1 MPLVLPP
8 NVSEKQFQKA
18 LDAFAGV
25 VGRQWVLATEED
37 RYTYMDIYAPG
48 DADKHTPS
56 AAVGPQSAEEVQAIV
71 RLANEYKVP
80 LWPISRGKNLGYGA
94 AAPVMPGTVVLDL
107 GRMKRIIE
115 VNERYGYCL
124 IEPGVGFFDL
134 FAYIQENKIP
144 LWMSV
149 PANAWGSVV
158 GNALE
163 RGYGYTPYGENTK
176 NICGMEI
183 VLPNGEMIRT
193 GTGAMSNS
201 PNWHLFKYGFGPSWD
216 QVFVQSNYGVVTKMG
231 MWLMPEPEATLGL
244 NMQLPDPDDI
254 GWAVDALQPLR
265 MNGVL
270 QQSPSI
276 GNSLRVVATQ
286 TPRSQ
291 WYDGDGALPDDVLRA
306 ILDKYNLGWW
316 GVNLRLLRLRRS
328 QRSPRQNHQSRL
340 RETHQAGIRSRE
352 VASRRS
358 HREFRRRR
366 SQHQPALQIINWRG
380 GRGGHLGFSP
390 VLPASSEHVLK
401 QFHST
406 KKRYEEIGVDYYGS
420 FTLFERYTTNVNMMI
435 YDRDDAALTTKV
447 RNLFTVLVADAAKEG
462 YSEYRTHISFMD
474 DVALSFDYNNHA
486 LLRLNEAVKDALDPN
501 GILAPGKQGIWPK
514 AFRGSPR
521 MMPESPHPLARA
533 IYQFRRD
540 RWPP

>member
-1 MPLVLPP
+1 MPLILPP
-8 NVSEKQFQKA
+8 HVDEKTFQKA

-25 VGRQWVLATEED
+25 VGRQWVLATDED

-48 DADKHTPS
+48 DAETHTPG
-56 AAVGPQSAEEVQAIV
+56 AAVGPASAEEVQAIV

-94 AAPVMPGTVVLDL
+94 AAPVMPGTIVLDL
-107 GRMKRIIE
+107 GRMKKIID
-115 VNERYGYCL
+115 VDERYGYCVL
-124 IEPGVGFFDL
+124 EPGVGFFDL
-134 FAYIQENKIP
+134 FAHLQENKIP

-163 RGYGYTPYGENTK
+163 RGYGYTPYGENTR

-183 VLPNGEMIRT
+183 VLPTGDMVRT

-216 QVFVQSNYGVVTKMG
+216 QVFAQSNFGVVTKMG

-244 NMQLPDPDDI
+244 RMQLPNPDDV
-254 GWAVDALQPLR
+254 GWAIDELQPLR
-265 MNGVL
+265 LNGVL
-270 QQSPSI
+270 QQNPSI
-276 GNSLRVVATQ
+276 GNSLRVVASQ

-291 WYDGDGALPDDVLRA
+291 WYQGDGALPDDVLRT
-306 ILDKYNLGWW
+306 ILDEYHLGWW
-316 GVNLRLLRLRRS
+316 GIDLRLYGYDEVNEAHAKIIKAAFAKHTQQEFEVVKWHRGD
-328 QRSPRQNHQSRL
+328 PIQNSG
-340 RETHQAGIRSRE
+340 AG
-352 VASRRS
+352 VPATN
-358 HREFRRRR
+358 
-366 SQHQPALQIINWRG
+366 ALQIINWRG
-380 GRGGHLGFSP
+380 GRGGHVGFSP
-390 VLPASSEHVLK
+390 VLPANSEHVLR

-420 FTLFERYTTNVNMMI
+420 FTLFDRYAINVNMMV
-435 YDRDDAALTTKV
+435 YDRDDHALTKKV
-447 RNLFTVLVADAAKEG
+447 RDLFKVLVADAAKEG

-486 LLRLNEAVKDALDPN
+486 MRRLNETVKDALDPN
-501 GILAPGKQGIWPK
+501 GVLAPGKQGIWPK
-514 AFRGSPR
+514 TYRGS
-521 MMPESPHPLARA
+521 RA
-533 IYQFRRD
+533 
-540 RWPP
+540 

>member
-25 VGRQWVLATEED
+25 VGRQWVLATDED
-37 RYTYMDIYAPG
+37 RNTYMDIYAPG
-48 DADKHTPS
+48 DADQHIPG

-94 AAPVMPGTVVLDL
+94 AAPNMPGTVVLDL

-134 FAYIQENKIP
+134 FAYLQENKIP

-244 NMQLPDPDDI
+244 NMQLPNPDDV

-276 GNSLRVVATQ
+276 GNSLRVVASQ

-291 WYDGDGALPDDVLRA
+291 WYDGDGALPDDVLRT
-306 ILDKYNLGWW
+306 ILDKYKLGWW
-316 GVNLRLLRLRRS
+316 GISLRLYGYDEVNEAHAKIIKAAFAKYTKQEFEVVKWHRGE
-328 QRSPRQNHQSRL
+328 PIQNSG
-340 RETHQAGIRSRE
+340 AGVPS
-352 VASRRS
+352 AT
-358 HREFRRRR
+358 
-366 SQHQPALQIINWRG
+366 ALQIINWRG

-401 QFHST
+401 QLHST

-420 FTLFERYTTNVNMMI
+420 FTLFERYTTNVNMMV
-435 YDRDDAALTTKV
+435 YDRDDNAMTTKV
-447 RNLFTVLVADAAKEG
+447 RNLFKVLVADAAKEG

-486 LLRLNEAVKDALDPN
+486 LLRLNETVKDALDPN

-514 AFRGSPR
+514 AFRGS
-521 MMPESPHPLARA
+521 RA
-533 IYQFRRD
+533 
-540 RWPP
+540 

>member
-1 MPLVLPP
+1 MPSLVLPP
-8 NVSEKQFQKA
+8 NVNEKTFQKA

-25 VGRQWVLATEED
+25 VGRQWVLATDED

-48 DADKHTPS
+48 DADQHTPS
-56 AAVGPQSAEEVQAIV
+56 AAVGPASAEEVQAVV
-71 RLANEYKVP
+71 RLANEYKIP

-94 AAPVMPGTVVLDL
+94 AAPNMPGTVVLDL

-134 FAYIQENKIP
+134 FAHLQENKIP

-183 VLPNGEMIRT
+183 VLPNGEMVRT

-254 GWAVDALQPLR
+254 GWAIDALQPLR
-265 MNGVL
+265 LNGVL
-270 QQSPSI
+270 QQNPSI
-276 GNSLRVVATQ
+276 GNSLRVVATRS
-286 TPRSQ
+286 PRSQ
-291 WYDGDGALPDDVLRA
+291 WYDGDGALPDDVLRS
-306 ILDKYNLGWW
+306 ILDKWNLGWW
-316 GVNLRLLRLRRS
+316 GVNLRLFGYDEVNEANARLIKAAFAKHTKQEFEVVKWRRGDPIENS
-328 QRSPRQNHQSRL
+328 G
-340 RETHQAGIRSRE
+340 AG
-352 VASRRS
+352 V
-358 HREFRRRR
+358 
-366 SQHQPALQIINWRG
+366 PTTNPLQIINWRG

-390 VLPASSEHVLK
+390 VLPAGGEHVLK

-420 FTLFERYTTNVNMMI
+420 FTLFDRYAINVNMMI
-435 YDRDDAALTTKV
+435 YDRDDKALTDKV

-486 LLRLNEAVKDALDPN
+486 LRRLNETVKDALDPN

-514 AFRGSPR
+514 VYRGS
-521 MMPESPHPLARA
+521 RA
-533 IYQFRRD
+533 
-540 RWPP
+540 